1 MTTIDRVEDPG
12 TLDEDD
18 GVIAVER
25 DGAIDSQLG
34 HRWDKAAKRPK
45 RGPHIATYPAMLPSN
60 EEELERCLADPEWR
74 LFSGCLYQII
84 VKGDPSKDENGNIL
98 DEGDSFV
105 MPFKPNSAQRRF
117 IRRLWH
123 RNLILKARQ
132 LGFCVSPD
140 TRVLT
145 AELKWVRIEDVQ
157 EGQEVVAVDENPP
170 GGRGSSRKMRTA
182 TVQRVA
188 RVHRTAHR
196 ITFDDG
202 REVVCTDRHPWLS
215 RKVATDAKWRSI
227 SGEGNA
233 VTGRLKVG
241 TQVRWITKPWNDDP
255 TYEDGWFG
263 GILDGEGSMALA
275 SRAGA
280 NVCAAQRE
288 GDVLARMVSYAESN
302 GYSYRIEEDKATE
315 RPGKFGKQKVPKVVF
330 SRMDEL
336 FRLIG
341 TTRPSRFIGRRFWEG
356 KELPGKRNGD
366 VGWATITKIEL
377 LGEQTMIDMQTST
390 GTYIAEGFV
399 SHNTTLI
406 AIMWLD
412 HALFNGNQ
420 RCGMIAQDRETAES
434 IFRDKIVFAYDH
446 LPEEI
451 RERFPLSRAST
462 KELLFAH
469 NNSSIRVATSVRGGT
484 IHRLHVSEFG
494 TICAKSPQKAV
505 EVVTGS
511 IPAVPTSGILVIEST
526 AEGREGDF
534 FKMVQVAEANQ
545 ASRHKLTPRDY
556 RMHFY
561 AWWQEPKYRLEASS
575 VSISREEHEYFDLVE
590 ATVLRDLGER
600 ITIDPDQRAWYVA
613 TKRADFSGAE
623 EKMWQQYPSFP
634 AEAFQVS
641 TEGNYYAKDMAA
653 LRKRGGI
660 TRVPELDLP
669 VNTFWDIG
677 NSDGCAIWFHQELG
691 GEDRFIGYYEAH
703 NETLQHYVSK
713 MRERGHVFGRHF
725 LPHDANHKRLS
736 DHNRSTKEML
746 EALMPGERFEV
757 VPIITDLMTGVQM
770 VRKHMRG
777 CFIDEAECKKGIAR
791 LDGYRKRFSQ
801 QDNRFTDQPDKSNG
815 CTEGADAFRQWAQ
828 AKENGALRLSAI
840 NNKTSKKQPATD
852 WRIA

>member
-1 MTTIDRVEDPG
+1 MATIDRIDDPG

-18 GVIAVER
+18 GAIAVES
-25 DGAIDSQLG
+25 GSVDSQLG
-34 HRWDKAAKRPK
+34 HRWDKAALRRKRL
-45 RGPHIATYPAMLPSN
+45 PHVAARPAVLPSN
-60 EEELERCLADPEWR
+60 EKELERCLADPEWR

-84 VKGDPSKDENGNIL
+84 VKGEPTKDENGNVL
-98 DEGDSFV
+98 DDGDSFV
-105 MPFKPNSAQRRF
+105 QPFKPNRAQRRF

-132 LGFCVSPD
+132 LGF
-140 TRVLT
+140 
-145 AELKWVRIEDVQ
+145 
-157 EGQEVVAVDENPP
+157 
-170 GGRGSSRKMRTA
+170 
-182 TVQRVA
+182 
-188 RVHRTAHR
+188 
-196 ITFDDG
+196 
-202 REVVCTDRHPWLS
+202 
-215 RKVATDAKWRSI
+215 
-227 SGEGNA
+227 
-233 VTGRLKVG
+233 
-241 TQVRWITKPWNDDP
+241 
-255 TYEDGWFG
+255 
-263 GILDGEGSMALA
+263 
-275 SRAGA
+275 
-280 NVCAAQRE
+280 
-288 GDVLARMVSYAESN
+288 
-302 GYSYRIEEDKATE
+302 
-315 RPGKFGKQKVPKVVF
+315 
-330 SRMDEL
+330 
-336 FRLIG
+336 
-341 TTRPSRFIGRRFWEG
+341 
-356 KELPGKRNGD
+356 
-366 VGWATITKIEL
+366 
-377 LGEQTMIDMQTST
+377 
-390 GTYIAEGFV
+390 
-399 SHNTTLI
+399 TTLI

-420 RCGMIAQDRETAES
+420 RCGMLAQDRETAES

-446 LPEEI
+446 LPDEI
-451 RERFPLSRAST
+451 RERFPLARAST

-494 TICAKSPQKAV
+494 TICAKFPQKAV

-534 FKMVQVAEANQ
+534 FKMVQVAEANH

-575 VSISREEHEYFDLVE
+575 VAISREEHEYFDLVE
-590 ATVLRDLGER
+590 ATVLRDMGER

-703 NETLQHYVSK
+703 KFRLERISQLARICCLPPITPPFKIPERLVRFMKSVAKPSLIGSASSCVSITL
-713 MRERGHVFGRHF
+713 
-725 LPHDANHKRLS
+725 
-736 DHNRSTKEML
+736 
-746 EALMPGERFEV
+746 
-757 VPIITDLMTGVQM
+757 
-770 VRKHMRG
+770 
-777 CFIDEAECKKGIAR
+777 
-791 LDGYRKRFSQ
+791 
-801 QDNRFTDQPDKSNG
+801 
-815 CTEGADAFRQWAQ
+815 RQWCQ
-828 AKENGALRLSAI
+828 SSMVNGAFITRSI
-840 NNKTSKKQPATD
+840 KPCVC
-852 WRIA
+852 